1 MVDIIDI
8 RQWHYRNDGS
18 LYEPQG
24 GCSLAPRQWARL
36 IDPGTTSCESIYRAV
51 YEYRSRYPEKAVT
64 YNAAMPRN
72 IEGNAANWAISWQ
85 AVHWQKFLLSKL
97 WMYIHWLQ
105 SFSLSLHLRKVTGNG

>member
-36 IDPGTTSCESIYRAV
+36 INPGTLLV
-51 YEYRSRYPEKAVT
+51 KAFIGLYT
-64 YNAAMPRN
+64 N
-72 IEGNAANWAISWQ
+72 IVRVI
-85 AVHWQKFLLSKL
+85 
-97 WMYIHWLQ
+97 
-105 SFSLSLHLRKVTGNG
+105 RKKR